1 VSLQRIGINASRTR
15 SGGGLV
21 HLKKIL
27 ENYSFDIH
35 QFSEIHIWGH
45 VDILDLIPENPLFI
59 KHIAFDSKFGIAYQI
74 FWEKFIL
81 SRELKKLH
89 CKLLINLDAG
99 SVCRYLPNITMSRD
113 MLSYEKGVLKKYFFS
128 ISWLRLIALKYVQI
142 RSLKNASKAVF
153 LTNYARIVIEKEAKT
168 SFNSILIP
176 HGIDLFDVSRYEK
189 LTFFSDNFYDV
200 VYVSNF
206 DFYKNQD
213 TVINAFHILLRK
225 YPNLRLHLVGSFSNY
240 SYYSKCK
247 NLANN
252 DIRIIFHGPIDQ
264 SEIQNFLSNS
274 DILLFASSCENMPN
288 TLLEYMTVKK
298 PILCSNRGPMPEVI
312 GNWEYL
318 FDPEDVTS
326 IVSTMEKVIY
336 NKNTWNE
343 LADLSFQRVQKYS
356 WKRSSDELFN
366 LATNILKI

>member
-1 VSLQRIGINASRTR
+1 MSLQIIGINASRTR

-27 ENYSFDIH
+27 ENYSFDINR
-35 QFSEIHIWGH
+35 FSEIHIWGH

-59 KHIAFDSKFGIAYQI
+59 KHIAFGSKICIVYQL
-74 FWEKFIL
+74 FWERFIL
-81 SRELKKLH
+81 PRELKKLQ

-128 ISWLRLIALKYVQI
+128 MSWLRLICLKYVQI
-142 RSLKNASKAVF
+142 WSLKNTSKAVF
-153 LTNYARIVIEKEAKT
+153 LSDYARLVIEMEAKT

-176 HGIDLFDVSRYEK
+176 HGIELFDFRRYEK
-189 LTFFSDNFYDV
+189 LPFFSDNFCDV

-213 TVINAFHILLRK
+213 TVINAFHMLFRK

-247 NLANN
+247 KLANN
-252 DIRIIFHGPIDQ
+252 DIRITFHGSIDQ
-264 SEIQNFLSNS
+264 SEIQNFLCNS

-298 PILCSNRGPMPEVI
+298 PILCSNKGPMPEVL
-312 GNWEYL
+312 GKWEYY
-318 FDPEDVTS
+318 FDPEDVS
-326 IVSTMEKVIY
+326 NIVRTMGDLISNSES
-336 NKNTWNE
+336 WNE
-343 LADLSFQRVQKYS
+343 LSNITFQRVQKFS

-366 LATNILKI
+366 LATEILT